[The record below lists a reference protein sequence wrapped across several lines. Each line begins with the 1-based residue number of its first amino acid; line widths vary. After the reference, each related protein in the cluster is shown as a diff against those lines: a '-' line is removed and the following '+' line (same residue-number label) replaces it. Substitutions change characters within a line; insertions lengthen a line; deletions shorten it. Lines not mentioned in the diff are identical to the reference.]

1 MTLHC
6 PICSIAHESNS
17 LCKVNLGCD
26 AEFELEEC
34 PGCAVRYLNPT
45 PTRSELAAFY
55 CPQYYGS
62 DWYKQ
67 MGLGMAFARS
77 ALKGLTPGRFLDI
90 GCGLG
95 YFIKGIADNSAW
107 VTSGMEFSTDAARY
121 ARDELG
127 LDVAA
132 GDLIDRQWPDGA
144 FDYIHIRNVLEH
156 VTDPAGLLR
165 ECRRIIKPDG
175 TLHLLVPNGPI
186 DSEDLVKFYRKE
198 KRSPLSPSG
207 HLFFFSRRSLDQLF
221 EDVGFEIRQS
231 RTYGIRRGLSKIGL
245 WPHFKD
251 WRQPYRQRPAETDPQ
266 DHHQISLPQNK
277 ERPDLY
283 YRYRQFRMNARML
296 PGMRSFGLD
305 FELLLK
311 PAAVTKQSI

>member
-1 MTLHC
+1 MTLKC
-6 PICSIAHESNS
+6 PICSIAYDSTP
-17 LCKVNLGCD
+17 LCKVNLGYD
-26 AEFELEEC
+26 EEFDLEEC
-34 PGCAVRYLNPT
+34 PTCRVRYLNPM
-45 PTRSELAAFY
+45 PTQSQLSSFY
-55 CPQYYGS
+55 QPQYYGS

-67 MGLGMAFARS
+67 LGLGMAFARS
-77 ALKGLTPGRFLDI
+77 ALKGLKPGRFLDI

-95 YFIKGIADNSAW
+95 YFIKGVADNSAW
-107 VTSGMEFSTDAARY
+107 VTSGMEFSDEAARY

-132 GDLIDRQWPDGA
+132 GDLSDRQWPDQA

-156 VTDPAGLLR
+156 VTDPAALLK

-186 DSEDLVKFYRKE
+186 DSEDLIKFYRKE
-198 KRSPLSPSG
+198 KRAPLSPSG
-207 HLFFFSRRSLDQLF
+207 HLFFFSPASLEQLF
-221 EDVGFEIRQS
+221 RDAGFEIRRS

-251 WRQPYRQRPAETDPQ
+251 WTAPYRRRLSDIATTGSGE
-266 DHHQISLPQNK
+266 ISLPAK
-277 ERPDLY
+277 RERPDIY
-283 YRYRQFRMNARML
+283 YRYRQLRMNARML
-296 PGMRSFGLD
+296 PGLRSFGLD

-311 PAAVTKQSI
+311 PSRRYHI

>member
-1 MTLHC
+1 MTLKC
-6 PICSIAHESNS
+6 PICLIAYERTP
-17 LCKVNLGCD
+17 LCKVNLGYD
-26 AEFELEEC
+26 EEFDLEEC
-34 PGCAVRYLNPT
+34 RACGVRYLNPM
-45 PTRSELAAFY
+45 PTQSQLSSFY
-55 CPQYYGS
+55 RPQYYGS

-67 MGLGMAFARS
+67 LGLGMAFARS

-95 YFIKGIADNSAW
+95 FFIKGIADNSEW
-107 VTSGMEFSTDAARY
+107 VTSGMEFGDDAARY
-121 ARDELG
+121 AREELG

-132 GDLIDRQWPDGA
+132 GDLSDRQWPDEA

-156 VTDPAGLLR
+156 VTDPAALLK
-165 ECRRIIKPDG
+165 ECRRIIKPGG

-186 DSEDLVKFYRKE
+186 DSQDLIKFYRKE

-207 HLFFFSRRSLDQLF
+207 HLFFFSQASLEQLF
-221 EDVGFEIRQS
+221 RNTGFEIRRS

-251 WRQPYRQRPAETDPQ
+251 WTEPYRRRLPDIATSASGE
-266 DHHQISLPQNK
+266 ISLPAKK
-277 ERPDLY
+277 ERPDIY
-283 YRYRQFRMNARML
+283 YRYRQVRMNTRML
-296 PGMRSFGLD
+296 PGLRSFGLD

-311 PAAVTKQSI
+311 PTTGNTLSN